1 MKTLQLFF
9 LFLPGWASRTP
20 PLPAPLA
27 RPSST
32 RLADSG
38 GGWGGHSDTLSTVG
52 KGVEGEQGELHLPSC
67 PALRSSQNKKGSR
80 FLHLDP
86 REREGP
92 GPPTALETFRLA
104 PGQLSCLCALL
115 SYLVVLQ
122 PLVPSHE
129 TSIVPACENPVCVL
143 SSIDFV

>member
-9 LFLPGWASRTP
+9 FSCRVGRLEPLLSPPLWLGPPPPASRTR
-20 PLPAPLA
+20 A
-27 RPSST
+27 
-32 RLADSG
+32 G
-38 GGWGGHSDTLSTVG
+38 VGGGHSDTLSTVG

-86 REREGP
+86 RGREGP